1 MFGVQGDSC
10 TDFVSQT
17 EYLGVFNFNKMKT
30 FRQSLTDYFI
40 EKSINPH
47 AKLCWDSIN
56 KSYVISLYFTR
67 QETFNKLNWEVVCQ

>member
-1 MFGVQGDSC
+1 MEYK
-10 TDFVSQT
+10 DFL
-17 EYLGVFNFNKMKT
+17 ENKIVIAE
-30 FRQSLTDYFI
+30 DYG

-67 QETFNKLNWEVVCQ
+67 QETFNTLNWEVVCQ